1 VSEQPNTMLIAAI
14 ENFVLFSTVFAVAGF
29 GSILLLRHT
38 IAKGLWR
45 LRIDSAARIYTSAI
59 VAPPLAALWLVVAA
73 FLPRLWL
80 SPEAFEA
87 AHSAPY
93 HQLHLFGE
101 LTVAL
106 EPSLSYAFGLFVFV
120 IGCFAVWSHAAG
132 AWRVG
137 NVIKRLD
144 MNAAAPPDDQVALV
158 NGIASQRGLAV
169 GLVMTDYPLSFVW
182 GFRRSKLILSSGL
195 LRTLTPKELTGVLE
209 HEAAHHSRRDNL
221 FKLLLSLCSYTSLAF
236 PLSRLVLKWRATEV
250 EAICDDVAVAR
261 TCAPLEL
268 AEALVKLRRQTI
280 VGHAAPEP
288 TATSAILSGFVS
300 GNSLAFE
307 YRVGRLLSLI
317 DSRPEATE
325 SRNQRYVK
333 KLVAFFVAVSLLT
346 LLGISAFAPL
356 SIHHAAETLI
366 EILK

>member
-1 VSEQPNTMLIAAI
+1 VLIAAI

-29 GSILLLRHT
+29 GIALLVRHVT
-38 IAKGLWR
+38 AKESWR
-45 LRIDSAARIYTSAI
+45 LRTDSTARIYTSVI

-93 HQLHLFGE
+93 HQLHLIGE

-106 EPSLSYAFGLFVFV
+106 EPNLSYAMGLFVIV
-120 IGCFAVWSHAAG
+120 IGGFAIWSHAAG

-137 NVIKRLD
+137 SVVNRLD
-144 MNAAAPPDDQVALV
+144 MNAAAPPEDKVALI
-158 NGIASQRGLAV
+158 NDIASQRGLAV

-195 LRTLTPKELTGVLE
+195 LRTLTSKELTGVLE
-209 HEAAHHSRRDNL
+209 HEAAHHARRDNVL
-221 FKLLLSLCSYTSLAF
+221 KLLLSLCSYTSLAF
-236 PLSRLVLKWRATEV
+236 PLSRLVLEWRATEV
-250 EAICDDVAVAR
+250 EAICDEAAVAR

-280 VGHAAPEP
+280 VGHAAPKP
-288 TATSAILSGFVS
+288 TATIAILSGFVS

-317 DSRPEATE
+317 DSTPEATE

-346 LLGISAFAPL
+346 LLGIAAFAPL

-366 EILK
+366 KILR